1 MHQDVQQENP
11 TNENSDKS
19 VRHFQKISCAPHPKH
34 TVCATPK
41 KYRVRH
47 TQQIPCAPHPK
58 QIVCATPKK
67 NRVRHTQKYRVRH
80 SQKSIVCATPEKYR
94 VRHTQQIPCAPLPKK
109 SEDQS
114 GGPGNNL
121 EVFSDEVSFQ
131 YFQKT

>member
-19 VRHFQKISCAPHPKH
+19 VRHFQK
-34 TVCATPK
+34 
-41 KYRVRH
+41 YRVRH
-47 TQQIPCAPHPK
+47 TQQIQCAPRPKSIVCATTNKYHVRHTQTKSCAPHPK
-58 QIVCATPKK
+58 KTVCATP
-67 NRVRHTQKYRVRH
+67 QKYRVRH

-109 SEDQS
+109 SKDQS